1 MYAVRNALSNPERLR
16 ANIEQ
21 ILANG
26 QAAPEL
32 LHADEDLSFIVK
44 EGAAERITEAA
55 YRFCSHTRGPNAVL
69 TGTGSVEHLKDNIKA
84 ISRPPLPEQ
93 ILKKLYAMFGRVDCI
108 ASN

>member
-1 MYAVRNALSNPERLR
+1 M
-16 ANIEQ
+16 
-21 ILANG
+21 
-26 QAAPEL
+26 
-32 LHADEDLSFIVK
+32 LHADEDQSFIVK
-44 EGAAERITEAA
+44 VGAADRITEAA

-93 ILKKLYAMFGRVDCI
+93 ILKKLYAMFGRVDCN